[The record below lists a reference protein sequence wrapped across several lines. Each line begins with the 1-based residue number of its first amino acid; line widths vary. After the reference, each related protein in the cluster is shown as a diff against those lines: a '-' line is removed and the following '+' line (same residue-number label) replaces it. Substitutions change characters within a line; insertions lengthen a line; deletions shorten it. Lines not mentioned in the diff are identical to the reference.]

1 MCHRLHESRL
11 ELCCRYRDNCLPFL
25 QASVEFHAE
34 TQEHSPVRWPSAH
47 KRRSDT
53 VARALERAS
62 EKARDGNQVCART
75 DAYLELWTGV
85 RLRCSAPKGLLVA
98 RPLICFDKEG
108 TDISCLLDANDVL
121 LNINHGDRRLVPN
134 WDTKQ
139 FVQWS
144 EAPSDMRLGSI
155 PWLQAET
162 FVGCILS
169 RCRICGGQFRETASK
184 SLNDD
189 HTRRIA

>member
-1 MCHRLHESRL
+1 MRAGLSYAAGTGIIACPSSKRVWSSMPKPRST
-11 ELCCRYRDNCLPFL
+11 L
-25 QASVEFHAE
+25 QFVCPA
-34 TQEHSPVRWPSAH
+34 
-47 KRRSDT
+47 RSDT

-121 LNINHGDRRLVPN
+121 LNINIDL
-134 WDTKQ
+134 
-139 FVQWS
+139 
-144 EAPSDMRLGSI
+144 
-155 PWLQAET
+155 
-162 FVGCILS
+162 
-169 RCRICGGQFRETASK
+169 
-184 SLNDD
+184 
-189 HTRRIA
+189 